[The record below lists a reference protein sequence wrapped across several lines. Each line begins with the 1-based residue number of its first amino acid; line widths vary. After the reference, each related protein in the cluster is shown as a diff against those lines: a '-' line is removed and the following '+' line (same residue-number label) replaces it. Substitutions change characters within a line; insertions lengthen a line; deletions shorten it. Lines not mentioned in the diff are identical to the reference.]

1 MLILRKKKNDFQTIN
16 GTVLNCIIFQRFFE
30 KWFLK
35 LRKCFSKEQRH
46 GVGEVPRLAPKP
58 VYLAMC
64 LCSVVG
70 YELQAPLIWGSSC
83 S

>member
-1 MLILRKKKNDFQTIN
+1 M
-16 GTVLNCIIFQRFFE
+16 V
-30 KWFLK
+30 
-35 LRKCFSKEQRH
+35 
-46 GVGEVPRLAPKP
+46 VGEVPRLALKP
-58 VYLAMC
+58 VYLAMR